1 MLTPNVNL
9 ENKGV
14 LLTNHSFCATMQTK
28 TEGGATMDEIFF
40 GVNYLEGY
48 EGTMPDFHSH
58 PFYEITLVLAGNVSS
73 LLADRALSG
82 DALRLLPMKVR
93 YPSFPRMPK
102 PRLCQ

>member
-1 MLTPNVNL
+1 
-9 ENKGV
+9 
-14 LLTNHSFCATMQTK
+14 
-28 TEGGATMDEIFF
+28 MDEIFF

-82 DALRLLPMKVR
+82 NALRLVLTPPGAPHFMRLAGPGSTAASIFIFRLPFLR
-93 YPSFPRMPK
+93 ITCPSGVPSPACSGK
-102 PRLCQ
+102 TEI